1 MTSNH
6 IYNKIWD
13 KLLTNSQNFSGGVVE
28 IWKYIS
34 NFVQLFMIDENTYQ
48 F

>member
-13 KLLTNSQNFSGGVVE
+13 KLLINSQNGGVVE
-28 IWKYIS
+28 IAKYIS
-34 NFVQLFMIDENTYQ
+34 NFVQLFMMDVNVYQ